1 MSYNGSGS
9 GSDAGNAGGAWRSG
23 GGVQPHAFDPLLQ
36 PDLFRGVLTR
46 RVFAFLIDLVV
57 LFVPVILGYLFI
69 AVFGLITL
77 GLGWMLFWLAWPA
90 TVVWTVVYYG
100 ASLGGPHSA
109 TLGMRVMDLEL
120 RTWYGAS
127 GYFVLGAMHAV
138 LFWVSISF
146 LTPLILL
153 VGLFNGRRRLLHDIV
168 LGTVVINSS
177 VRTQVAQPART
188 F

>member
-1 MSYNGSGS
+1 MSYSGS
-9 GSDAGNAGGAWRSG
+9 GDTG
-23 GGVQPHAFDPLLQ
+23 GGWRGGWRNDGGNVPPHAFDPVTQ
-36 PDLFRGVLTR
+36 PELFRGVATR

-57 LFVPVILGYLFI
+57 LTVPVILGYLFI
-69 AVFGLITL
+69 AVFGIITL

-90 TVVWTVVYYG
+90 TVIWAVVYYG

-120 RTWYGAS
+120 RTWYGAP
-127 GYFVLGAMHAV
+127 GYFVLGAMHPV

-146 LTPLILL
+146 LTPLIVL
-153 VGLFNGRRRLLHDIV
+153 VGLFNDRRRLLHDFI

-177 VRTQVAQPART
+177 VRSEVAQPSRGY
-188 F
+188 